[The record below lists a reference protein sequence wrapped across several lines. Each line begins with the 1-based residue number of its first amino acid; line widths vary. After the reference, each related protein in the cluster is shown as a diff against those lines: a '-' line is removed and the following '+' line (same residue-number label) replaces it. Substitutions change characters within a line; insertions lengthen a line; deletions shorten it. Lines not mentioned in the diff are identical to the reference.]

1 MREIVVSNDIL
12 KIWTLNH
19 FNLIIMWHKIVIIC
33 SITVLVS
40 IQDGVELH
48 CVRLCR
54 YAKQKTPVVHRN
66 LQFKHKT
73 RNTCLGWRDEAADG
87 GCVETMQYYWPAGWA
102 VEAAL
107 CGLYQRIFW
116 WILWLIFY
124 LSSSTEAHVLLNAC
138 LQLKLDIYEC

>member
-1 MREIVVSNDIL
+1 
-12 KIWTLNH
+12 
-19 FNLIIMWHKIVIIC
+19 MWHKIVIIC

-54 YAKQKTPVVHRN
+54 YAKQKTSVVHRN

-87 GCVETMQYYWPAGWA
+87 GCVETTQYLPASRMGS
-102 VEAAL
+102 
-107 CGLYQRIFW
+107 G
-116 WILWLIFY
+116 
-124 LSSSTEAHVLLNAC
+124 SSTLWPLSEDFLMDTVINFLLVL
-138 LQLKLDIYEC
+138 